1 MTKLW
6 SNLFGYKHDRKPAE
20 LPTINLLSR
29 VPLFEDLSRRELAAV
44 EHILHR
50 REYMQDE
57 VIFRQ
62 DELGMGMYIVFQGK
76 VGIFSEPDHR
86 ELFVVTDGDFFGE
99 VALLDESPRSAT
111 AIAKTNSIVFGFF
124 QPDLFQLISQ
134 QPRLGMKVVLRVAS
148 HVGQRLRQANERVFA
163 LTAEVAAL
171 KKAEPRPE
179 D

>member
-6 SNLFGYKHDRKPAE
+6 SRLFGYKHDREPAG
-20 LPTINLLSR
+20 LPISHLLSR

-44 EHILHR
+44 ERILHR
-50 REYMQDE
+50 REYMKDE

-62 DELGMGMYIVFQGK
+62 DEIGMGMYIVCQGT
-76 VGIFSEPDHR
+76 VGIFSEPDNR
-86 ELFVVTDGDFFGE
+86 ELSVVTDGDFFGE

-111 AIAKTNSIVFGFF
+111 AIAKTNSILFGFF
-124 QPDLFQLISQ
+124 HPDLFQLLTR
-134 QPRLGMKVVLRVAS
+134 QPRLGMKIVLRVAS
-148 HVGQRLRQANERVFA
+148 HVGQSLRRANERVFA

-171 KKAEPRPE
+171 KEAKPRLE